1 MSTELQ
7 TTNCRIGAPSQPT
20 VTHMKRVQALGDN
33 DNVLLEDTEE
43 LGTRMGED
51 RRAEKKESRKGE
63 KKQVIDIDIDDGVDQ
78 LDESE
83 GEDGNEP
90 GVVPFVLGDLRYPE
104 DDEFE
109 SQDDGELLIFSGH
122 FVGF

>member
-1 MSTELQ
+1 
-7 TTNCRIGAPSQPT
+7 
-20 VTHMKRVQALGDN
+20 MKRVQALGDN